1 MLKYKIIS
9 LCFLGLVYSQCEDY
23 SQSQCNNNE
32 VCEWI
37 YDISYGNCG
46 NLTVGQCYNY
56 PGECYV
62 DSLPGWYDSSGPY
75 CTGGTYQ
82 IDNSYCEEIEMP
94 ECSDMNESECSSDDV
109 CEWVEDIEI
118 GQCSQFDNSENSCT
132 DYPSECFWDEDITYA
147 SCDYPNS
154 GSCNSVEGCYWDCSD
169 YGWYC
174 DCYGQQQIVD
184 TECIGQYDIDN
195 SYCQEVQMPECS
207 QMLEGQCDDNEDC
220 EWVEDIAN
228 MSCSGFTIETCN
240 MQDGCFLD
248 QDCEQWGSWYSWIC
262 YDYGPLY
269 CSGSYESDNSYC
281 QEVQMPE
288 CSEMLEGQ
296 CDDNEDCEWVED
308 IQWGNCSNYNNG
320 TACDAN
326 DNCYWDLC
334 YGGSYGSWSHC
345 CIGGAY
351 QIDNG
356 YCEEV
361 SVEYLMGDINND
373 FIINILDV
381 IEIINLILDGEHL
394 AIVDMNY
401 DHSVNVL
408 DIIILVDII
417 LNPTRL

>member
-1 MLKYKIIS
+1 MKNFMIYLSILMIS
-9 LCFLGLVYSQCEDY
+9 NIYAQCDNY
-23 SQSQCNNNE
+23 SQSQCSNDNN
-32 VCEWI
+32 CEWVE
-37 YDISYGNCG
+37 DIETGNCG
-46 NLTVGQCYNY
+46 TLLGDDCELN
-56 PGECYV
+56 PECNWNCDFV
-62 DSLPGWYDSSGPY
+62 DDYMGWCTYSCDGGPY
-75 CTGGTYQ
+75 E
-82 IDNSYCEEIEMP
+82 IDNSYCQEMEIL
-94 ECSDMNESECSSDDV
+94 ECSGLLTESNCNHIDE

-132 DYPSECFWDEDITYA
+132 DYPGECFWDEDITYA

-154 GSCNSVEGCYWDCSD
+154 GICNSVEGCYWDCY
-169 YGWYC
+169 YGYC

-207 QMLEGQCDDNEDC
+207 Q
-220 EWVEDIAN
+220 
-228 MSCSGFTIETCN
+228 
-240 MQDGCFLD
+240 
-248 QDCEQWGSWYSWIC
+248 
-262 YDYGPLY
+262 
-269 CSGSYESDNSYC
+269 
-281 QEVQMPE
+281 
-288 CSEMLEGQ
+288 MLEGQ